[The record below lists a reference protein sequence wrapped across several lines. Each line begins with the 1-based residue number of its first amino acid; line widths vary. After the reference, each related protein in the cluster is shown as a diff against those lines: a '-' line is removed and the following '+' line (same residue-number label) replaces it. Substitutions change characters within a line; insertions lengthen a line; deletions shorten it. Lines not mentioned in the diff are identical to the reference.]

1 MKILPLSIQ
10 LMHTKNFNNKKAVS
24 NSIANYGL
32 KKDTVSFGGSFI
44 QNAYDNLEKTINSKI
59 MPFVNENKGTYQAL
73 IDINNDISS
82 IMKKVSSEEMDSTI
96 LKQSLATA
104 EFDKNL
110 QQYQPYIIRY
120 NRYKTNLNNYARIK
134 SLASDTIYQ
143 TPEMNEAVK
152 NTENILFENNTELE
166 KIKPL
171 VNRYKK
177 MEHSIFLF
185 NEDRTIQS
193 SSLPLKEK
201 IADLTNKHVQ
211 AISYAMLMPLP
222 ETYMMLRSFKEMG
235 KEVKQPSQSLM
246 KTLTSIE
253 HMQQSCDSI
262 IKDMDRFNQNKQ
274 KIKAFINK
282 YNKNKN
288 NNPTDEEI
296 RNMYDYIVDDCKTNA
311 RKEIRLLKDYYKE
324 NYLQKGINVDFK
336 ALDNYLNKCEDSVNT
351 LQDIKKS
358 IDRKYIEENNR
369 KFFEQMGIESQ
380 Y

>member
-1 MKILPLSIQ
+1 
-10 LMHTKNFNNKKAVS
+10 MHTKNFNNKKAVS

-82 IMKKVSSEEMDSTI
+82 IMKKVSSEEIDSTI

-185 NEDRTIQS
+185 NGDRTIQS

-235 KEVKQPSQSLM
+235 KEVKHPSQSLM

-274 KIKAFINK
+274 EIKAFIDK

-336 ALDNYLNKCEDSVNT
+336 ALDNYLNQCEDSVNT

>member
-1 MKILPLSIQ
+1 
-10 LMHTKNFNNKKAVS
+10 MHTKNFNNKKAVL

-59 MPFVNENKGTYQAL
+59 MSFVNENKGTYQAL

-82 IMKKVSSEEMDSTI
+82 IMKKVSSEEIDSTI

-235 KEVKQPSQSLM
+235 KEVKHPSQSLM

-274 KIKAFINK
+274 EIKAFIDK

-336 ALDNYLNKCEDSVNT
+336 ALDNYLNQCEDSVNT